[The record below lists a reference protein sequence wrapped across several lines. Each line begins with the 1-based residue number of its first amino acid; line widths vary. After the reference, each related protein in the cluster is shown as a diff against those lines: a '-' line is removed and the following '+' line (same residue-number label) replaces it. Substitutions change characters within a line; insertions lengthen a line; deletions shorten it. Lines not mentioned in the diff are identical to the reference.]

1 MASHE
6 GDDVTA
12 GRHDPEAFR
21 LRVVKCRANEPR
33 GNSLPLVLWRDFG
46 MSEDPGIALPA
57 IDGNGQ
63 PVRRIEFETM
73 RRLIVANA
81 HARSTSQNIG

>member
-1 MASHE
+1 M
-6 GDDVTA
+6 
-12 GRHDPEAFR
+12 RLR
-21 LRVVKCRANEPR
+21 LRVVEGSAYERR

-46 MSEDPGIALPA
+46 VGEDAGIALSA
-57 IDGNGQ
+57 IDGNSH

-81 HARSTSQNIG
+81 HVRSTSQNIG